1 MVDIPL
7 PNAKTTCPHYTIMP
21 TTNTYEI
28 SLRLLKNTPFAVS
41 VSADNCRQEK
51 PPVLA
56 RGVPA
61 ILRIRLFEAGSS
73 SASGL
78 IPATDLKAL
87 YNSINLVV
95 AQDFDEATT
104 PLVVADPTAPYI
116 DEDADCIVIPMSHM
130 QTEELAAAI
139 GTRPSID
146 CGAELQLYNTAAID
160 LPTKLIQFPCAIQN
174 RLGFEGETEPSPV
187 VSTLCREYAEA
198 AAASATRAESAAST
212 VDGVVSAAE
221 AAQAAAE
228 AAATDAQSSAG
239 SAASAA
245 TDATDSATLAQS
257 AQNAAETAQSA
268 AAASATAAAASE
280 AASQRAYQYISN
292 NTQWFDLYIND
303 DDQLV
308 MYQIDGTFD
317 LDVNA
322 DGELILTFETAA

>member
-1 MVDIPL
+1 M
-7 PNAKTTCPHYTIMP
+7 TY
-21 TTNTYEI
+21 TTNIYSI
-28 SLRLLKNTPFAVS
+28 NLRLVANAPYAVP
-41 VSADNCRQEK
+41 VSADNRRQEK

-139 GTRPSID
+139 GTRPAID
-146 CGAELQLYNTAAID
+146 CGAELQLYNTATID

-174 RLGFEGETEPSPV
+174 RRGFEGETEPSPV

-212 VDGVVSAAE
+212 VDGVVTAAD
-221 AAQAAAE
+221 AARDAAK
-228 AAATDAQSSAG
+228 AAATNSANSAN
-239 SAASAA
+239 SAAS
-245 TDATDSATLAQS
+245 SATAAHSAAADAQAS
-257 AQNAAETAQSA
+257 ATAAGNSA
-268 AAASATAAAASE
+268 TNAAASATAAAASE
-280 AASQRAYQYISN
+280 AASQRAYEYISN
-292 NTQWFDLYIND
+292 NTQWLDLYLNED
-303 DDQLV
+303 EQLILQ
-308 MYQIDGTFD
+308 QIDGTFD

>member
-1 MVDIPL
+1 MAD
-7 PNAKTTCPHYTIMP
+7 
-21 TTNTYEI
+21 TTNIYSI
-28 SLRLLKNTPFAVS
+28 NLRLVANAPYAVP
-41 VSADNCRQEK
+41 VSADNRRQEK

-139 GTRPSID
+139 GKRPAID
-146 CGAELQLYNTAAID
+146 CGAELQLYNTAVID
-160 LPTKLIQFPCAIQN
+160 LPTKLLQFPVSIQN
-174 RLGFEGETEPSPV
+174 RRGFEGETEPSPV

-212 VDGVVSAAE
+212 VDGVVTAAE
-221 AAQAAAE
+221 AARDAAK
-228 AAATDAQSSAG
+228 AAATSAQSSAG

-245 TDATDSATLAQS
+245 TSAAASANLAQS
-257 AQNAAETAQSA
+257 AKTAAGNSATA

-280 AASQRAYQYISN
+280 AASQRAYEYISN
-292 NTQWFDLYIND
+292 NTQWLDLYLND
-303 DDQLV
+303 DDQLILQ
-308 MYQIDGTFD
+308 QIDGTFD

>member
-1 MVDIPL
+1 MAD
-7 PNAKTTCPHYTIMP
+7 
-21 TTNTYEI
+21 TTNIYQI
-28 SLRLLKNTPFAVS
+28 ALRLVANAPYAVP
-41 VSADNCRQEK
+41 VSADNRRQEK

-130 QTEELAAAI
+130 QTEELAEAI
-139 GTRPSID
+139 GKRPAID

-174 RLGFEGETEPSPV
+174 RRGFEGETEPSPV

-212 VDGVVSAAE
+212 VDGVVT
-221 AAQAAAE
+221 AAQAAAT
-228 AAATDAQSSAG
+228 AAQSSAG
-239 SAASAA
+239 SAAS
-245 TDATDSATLAQS
+245 SATNATASANLAQS
-257 AQNAAETAQSA
+257 AKTAAETAQTA

-292 NTQWFDLYIND
+292 NTQWLDLYLND
-303 DDQLV
+303 DDQLILQ
-308 MYQIDGTFD
+308 QIDGTFD

-322 DGELILTFETAA
+322 DGQLVMTFETVA

>member
-1 MVDIPL
+1 MSD
-7 PNAKTTCPHYTIMP
+7 
-21 TTNTYEI
+21 TTNIYSI
-28 SLRLLKNTPFAVS
+28 NLRLVANAPYAVP
-41 VSADNCRQEK
+41 VSADNRRQEK

-61 ILRIRLFEAGSS
+61 ILRIRLFAAGSS

-78 IPATDLKAL
+78 IPATDLRAL

-95 AQDFDEATT
+95 AQDFDEETT

-116 DEDADCIVIPMSHM
+116 DEDADCIVVPMSHM

-139 GTRPSID
+139 GTRPAID

-160 LPTKLIQFPCAIQN
+160 LPTKLIQFSCAIQN
-174 RLGFEGETEPSPV
+174 RRGFEGEAEPSPV

-198 AAASATRAESAAST
+198 AAASATRAEFAAST

-221 AAQAAAE
+221 AARDAAQ

-245 TDATDSATLAQS
+245 TDATGSANLAQS
-257 AQNAAETAQSA
+257 AQAAAETAQAA
-268 AAASATAAAASE
+268 AAASAEAAAASE
-280 AASQRAYQYISN
+280 SASQRAYQYISD
-292 NTQWFDLYIND
+292 NTQWLDLYLNE
-303 DDQLV
+303 DDQLILQ
-308 MYQIDGTFD
+308 QIDGTFD

-322 DGELILTFETAA
+322 DGELILTFEAA